1 MLSPEELIRVTN
13 AVRHWDALTS
23 PSAESAM
30 TQLTD
35 LLARIRDALGS
46 GTTDAGE
53 VSARIAALVPAEVK
67 QGIPGFLD
75 RHGLAANERA
85 KVEARATEAHV
96 TALEELLGRGAVPLP
111 ALTETWSTEVFLA
124 WLAHLQPRP
133 QPLVAM
139 LGEFKVWWTAL
150 GDELVGL

>member
-75 RHGLAANERA
+75 RHGLAVGMPENLVIDAM
-85 KVEARATEAHV
+85 HF
-96 TALEELLGRGAVPLP
+96 AV
-111 ALTETWSTEVFLA
+111 
-124 WLAHLQPRP
+124 LQRRVNRT
-133 QPLVAM
+133 LFDGIV
-139 LGEFKVWWTAL
+139 
-150 GDELVGL
+150 